1 MHFDLVCDYR
11 SSVSVQDH
19 NILSNMNPMY
29 FLLIICVLICVAKI
43 TLSTDTV
50 EPLEHNPYIDG
61 TYFVNFEDHTI
72 AENLNQY
79 NNQDNISQLIQKDMG
94 ALNTLTTIK
103 DDIDQTMRLAKISDI
118 GHNDYDDGAYYNY
131 VLDHGK
137 EVSFKPLKPSEG
149 KGRAS
154 SNSDDSNRLVS

>member
-1 MHFDLVCDYR
+1 MKH
-11 SSVSVQDH
+11 
-19 NILSNMNPMY
+19 MY
-29 FLLIICVLICVAKI
+29 FLLIICVLICVTKI
-43 TLSTDTV
+43 TLSTDTE

-61 TYFVNFEDHTI
+61 TYFNNFEDHSN
-72 AENLNQY
+72 AENINQF

-94 ALNTLTTIK
+94 VLSTLSTIK
-103 DDIDQTMRLAKISDI
+103 DDIDQTMGLAKISDS
-118 GHNDYDDGAYYNY
+118 GYVDYDDDAYYNY

-137 EVSFKPLKPSEG
+137 EVSFKPLKQSEG

>member
-1 MHFDLVCDYR
+1 MK
-11 SSVSVQDH
+11 
-19 NILSNMNPMY
+19 PKY
-29 FLLIICVLICVAKI
+29 FLSIICVLIFVAKI

-61 TYFVNFEDHTI
+61 TYFVDFEDHTN

-94 ALNTLTTIK
+94 SLNSLSTIK
-103 DDIDQTMRLAKISDI
+103 DDIDNTMRLAKISDI
-118 GHNDYDDGAYYNY
+118 AYADYDDGAYYNN
-131 VLDHGK
+131 VFDHGK
-137 EVSFKPLKPSEG
+137 EVNFKPLKPSEG

-154 SNSDDSNRLVS
+154 TNSDDSNRLVS

>member
-1 MHFDLVCDYR
+1 MKH
-11 SSVSVQDH
+11 
-19 NILSNMNPMY
+19 MY
-29 FLLIICVLICVAKI
+29 FLLIICVLICVTKI

-50 EPLEHNPYIDG
+50 ELLEHNPYIDG
-61 TYFVNFEDHTI
+61 TYFVNFEDHTN

-118 GHNDYDDGAYYNY
+118 GHTDYDDGAYYNY

>member
-1 MHFDLVCDYR
+1 MHFDLVYDYR

-19 NILSNMNPMY
+19 NILSNMNHMY

-61 TYFVNFEDHTI
+61 TYFVNFEDHTN

-94 ALNTLTTIK
+94 SLNSLATIK
-103 DDIDQTMRLAKISDI
+103 DDIDNTMRLAKISDI
-118 GHNDYDDGAYYNY
+118 AYVDYDGEYYSN
-131 VLDHGK
+131 VFDHGK

>member
-1 MHFDLVCDYR
+1 MHFNLVCDYR
-11 SSVSVQDH
+11 SSVPVQDH
-19 NILSNMNPMY
+19 NILSNMKPMY
-29 FLLIICVLICVAKI
+29 FLSIIFVLVCVANI
-43 TLSTDTV
+43 TLSTDTA

-61 TYFVNFEDHTI
+61 TYFVNFEDHTN

-94 ALNTLTTIK
+94 ALNTLSTIK
-103 DDIDQTMRLAKISDI
+103 DDLDKTMRLAKISDI
-118 GHNDYDDGAYYNY
+118 GYVDYDDGAYYNNAF
-131 VLDHGK
+131 DHGK

>member
-1 MHFDLVCDYR
+1 MKPLYL
-11 SSVSVQDH
+11 
-19 NILSNMNPMY
+19 LS
-29 FLLIICVLICVAKI
+29 IICVLICVAKV

-50 EPLEHNPYIDG
+50 EPEEHNPYIDG
-61 TYFVNFEDHTI
+61 TYFVNFEDHKNAVNFEDHTN

-94 ALNTLTTIK
+94 ALNTLSTIK
-103 DDIDQTMRLAKISDI
+103 DDIDQTMRLAKISDS
-118 GHNDYDDGAYYNY
+118 GYVDYDDDAYYNY

-137 EVSFKPLKPSEG
+137 EVSFKPLKQSEG

-154 SNSDDSNRLVS
+154 TNSEDSNRLVS